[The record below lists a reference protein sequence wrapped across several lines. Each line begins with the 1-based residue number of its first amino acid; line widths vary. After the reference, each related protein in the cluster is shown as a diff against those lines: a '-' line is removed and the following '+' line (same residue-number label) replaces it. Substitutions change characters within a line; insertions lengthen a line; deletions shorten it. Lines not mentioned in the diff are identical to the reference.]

1 MDMAE
6 ILYIAS
12 IWTLPVLLAV
22 TFHEAGHAWVAWRLG
37 DPTAKQLGRVSF
49 NPFRHID
56 PFGTVILP
64 ALLVLLNSP
73 FLFGWAKPVPIDYRR
88 LGKPRRDMIL
98 VAAAGPGTNLLLA
111 FFALLLFH
119 AVPLLPEATGQ
130 WAEMNLANAA
140 YLNLILAVFNMLP
153 LPPLDGGR
161 VAVGLLPR
169 VLAAPLARLERIG
182 FLIVILVLFLAPY
195 LAGRLG
201 WRFDPLD
208 WLLRSPVE
216 FLFRQVMALAGH
228 G

>member
-1 MDMAE
+1 MDIAE

-12 IWTLPVLLAV
+12 VWTLPVLLAV

-64 ALLVLLNSP
+64 ALLVLLKSP
-73 FLFGWAKPVPIDYRR
+73 FLFGWAKPVPIDFRR

-119 AVPLLPEATGQ
+119 AVPLLPEGTGQ
-130 WAEMNLANAA
+130 WAAENLINAVK
-140 YLNLILAVFNMLP
+140 LNLILAVFNMLP

-161 VAVGLLPR
+161 VAVGLLPAR
-169 VLAAPLARLERIG
+169 FAMPLARLERYG
-182 FLIVILVLFLAPY
+182 LFIVIGLFFLAPA
-195 LAGRLG
+195 L
-201 WRFDPLD
+201 LD
-208 WLLRSPVE
+208 LDVFRWLISIPVE
-216 FLFRQVMALAGH
+216 FLFKVMAILTGH